1 MHSAADDFF
10 LDNLY
15 FRTVPVALEIF
26 GEVPEDCLER
36 AELPDE
42 PLVGGRFG
50 DESSAFLTQPL
61 FLSSKSVRRAVV
73 LLTPNFAMSSF
84 SEGILSPADSFPD
97 SIRPVIQLYSSAYL
111 GVRAADLRALLKR
124 AILVLI
130 FQIILKIP
138 LIVIKKNRQRWQFFF
153 ALT

>member
-1 MHSAADDFF
+1 
-10 LDNLY
+10 
-15 FRTVPVALEIF
+15 
-26 GEVPEDCLER
+26 
-36 AELPDE
+36 
-42 PLVGGRFG
+42 
-50 DESSAFLTQPL
+50 
-61 FLSSKSVRRAVV
+61 
-73 LLTPNFAMSSF
+73 MSSF

-138 LIVIKKNRQRWQFFF
+138 LIVIKKKPPKVAVFF

>member
-1 MHSAADDFF
+1 
-10 LDNLY
+10 
-15 FRTVPVALEIF
+15 
-26 GEVPEDCLER
+26 
-36 AELPDE
+36 
-42 PLVGGRFG
+42 
-50 DESSAFLTQPL
+50 
-61 FLSSKSVRRAVV
+61 
-73 LLTPNFAMSSF
+73 MSSF

-138 LIVIKKNRQRWQFFF
+138 LIVIKKNRQRWQFFC
-153 ALT
+153 LNIKWSVKSRICS